1 MMSKIDELV
10 RARVDAE
17 MAAKQEEANRVQAN
31 QPSESRESA
40 KSDSSAPDYDV
51 ELYREQRPQ
60 MACLISADFMQV
72 EAIEGREVALEFQ
85 VENRSTMAWPF
96 KPIILNEKDKSI
108 KQEVDAQ
115 L

>member
-1 MMSKIDELV
+1 
-10 RARVDAE
+10 
-17 MAAKQEEANRVQAN
+17 
-31 QPSESRESA
+31 
-40 KSDSSAPDYDV
+40 
-51 ELYREQRPQ
+51 

-96 KPIILNEKDKSI
+96 KPIIQNEKDKSI